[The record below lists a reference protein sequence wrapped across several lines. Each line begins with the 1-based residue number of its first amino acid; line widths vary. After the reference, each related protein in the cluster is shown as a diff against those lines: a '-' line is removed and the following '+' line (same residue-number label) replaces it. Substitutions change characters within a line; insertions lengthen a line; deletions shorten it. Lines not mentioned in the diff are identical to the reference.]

1 MATINASERKE
12 KLKQMGLFQLW
23 KEIFIGR
30 RQTRRIE
37 ALNFALEN
45 NLASLREVTDFT
57 LALRYLDES
66 EELINRAK
74 LLLSQ
79 MKERQKRLFEEP
91 DPQRQREE
99 IIAQS
104 QLEEISEFVSGLK
117 LIIKILLEGKT
128 QEDVLD
134 KMGDLI
140 SWLGFENPQV
150 NLFVT
155 EETIDQDKWKVITI
169 ESTEFRAW
177 DDLPAN
183 IRRRRSELKGIF
195 ERAGAKYYYQA
206 SPAQGTM
213 IKLMVPQP
221 SKLEKS
227 YE

>member
-1 MATINASERKE
+1 MDTINASERKE
-12 KLKQMGLFQLW
+12 KLKHMGLFQLW
-23 KEIFIGR
+23 KELFNSK

-37 ALNFALEN
+37 EVNQALKR
-45 NLASLREVTDFT
+45 NLALLKEVSDLS
-57 LALRYLDES
+57 LALRYLNES
-66 EELINRAK
+66 EEILKRMK

-91 DPQRQREE
+91 DPQEQREK
-99 IIAQS
+99 IIAKS
-104 QLEEISEFVSGLK
+104 QLEDIAEYISGLK
-117 LIIKILLEGKT
+117 LMIKILLEGKT

-155 EETIDQDKWKVITI
+155 EETIDQDRWKVITI
-169 ESTEFRAW
+169 ESAEFRAW

-183 IRRRRSELKGIF
+183 IRRRHSELKEIF
-195 ERAGAKYYYQA
+195 ERIGARFCYQT
-206 SPAQGTM
+206 SPAQGTK
-213 IKLMVPQP
+213 ILLMAPQTL
-221 SKLEKS
+221 LEKS